1 MRTSVFATLCAVSV
15 EAASLKSFPSF
26 DIQQNE
32 FAQTLDDEAFY
43 SFLSEFSAERDNLP
57 ISTDDFFLQTLSE
70 ADATTYSEVL
80 AGIKA
85 NADAL
90 SSSNTEVDAVF
101 VGKLMNYVG
110 GLADD
115 VVDGVKEMTDGN
127 IVKGFETMAGSDYE
141 RTMKNNRNSRAVVNS
156 ADRNVARVGSNIEEA
171 SLMMIAKTLEL
182 GGDAFDEMI
191 RTAKKAKDYV
201 TE

>member
-85 NADAL
+85 NADAIT
-90 SSSNTEVDAVF
+90 SSNTEIDAVMW
-101 VGKLMNYVG
+101 GKIGNFFG

-115 VVDGVKEMTDGN
+115 VVDGAGMIMDGN
-127 IVKGFETMAGSDYE
+127 IS
-141 RTMKNNRNSRAVVNS
+141 
-156 ADRNVARVGSNIEEA
+156 
-171 SLMMIAKTLEL
+171 
-182 GGDAFDEMI
+182 
-191 RTAKKAKDYV
+191 
-201 TE
+201 

>member
-43 SFLSEFSAERDNLP
+43 SSLSEFSAERDNLP
-57 ISTDDFFLQTLSE
+57 ISADDFFLQTLSE

-85 NADAL
+85 NADAIT
-90 SSSNTEVDAVF
+90 SSNTEIDAVMW
-101 VGKLMNYVG
+101 GKIGNFFG
-110 GLADD
+110 GLVDD
-115 VVDGVKEMTDGN
+115 VVDGAGMVMDGN
-127 IVKGFETMAGSDYE
+127 IS
-141 RTMKNNRNSRAVVNS
+141 
-156 ADRNVARVGSNIEEA
+156 
-171 SLMMIAKTLEL
+171 
-182 GGDAFDEMI
+182 
-191 RTAKKAKDYV
+191 
-201 TE
+201 